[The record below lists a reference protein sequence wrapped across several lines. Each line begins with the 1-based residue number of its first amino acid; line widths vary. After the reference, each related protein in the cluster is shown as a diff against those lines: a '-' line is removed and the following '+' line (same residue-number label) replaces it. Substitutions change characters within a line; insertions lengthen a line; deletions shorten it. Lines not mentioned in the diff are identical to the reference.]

1 MKHMLIQDAAIPEL
15 ILKIADHY
23 NTNIST
29 RFLRPFLAGILSDNE
44 ISRRISDMT
53 EHSEAYTAQ
62 GIHLDELYL
71 QIHAISRF
79 VYLVR
84 TDILPNLRS
93 LAGSTGSSDANKVF
107 RDMAM
112 SNFKSNVQ
120 VLSDYIN
127 ELYQRVI
134 VYDKTQNGKTHTVA
148 KGIPGLAEIGRY
160 LVDK

>member
-1 MKHMLIQDAAIPEL
+1 MHAMLIQDAAIPEL

-44 ISRRISDMT
+44 MSRRISDMT

-84 TDILPNLRS
+84 TDIIPNLRL
-93 LAGSTGSSDANKVF
+93 LAGSGGANDANKVF

-112 SNFKSNVQ
+112 NNFKANINV
-120 VLSDYIN
+120 LADYIN

-134 VYDKTQNGKTHTVA
+134 VYDKTQNGKTNTVS
-148 KGIPGLAEIGRY
+148 KGIPALAEIGRY
-160 LVDK
+160 LIEK